1 MELTEMQISLLDDG
15 DPYAPPDSNPGRTEP
30 RQLSAATHVFAPRP
44 GHRLMIRA
52 GLRQAPEA
60 VTYFNRFV
68 LEHDEV
74 RARPC
79 TCRAHAHAHAAHMRM
94 PRTCACACTC
104 RGRASCCTRILHRT
118 PARRGAQEEADPLLH
133 PEPQPRPLTPT
144 PTLPLPLTRCSRS
157 RPSFVRS
164 ARHTMRRRSSP

>member
-15 DPYAPPDSNPGRTEP
+15 DPYAPPDSNPGLTEP

-74 RARPC
+74 RARYAHAAHMRMHMPRTC
-79 TCRAHAHAHAAHMRM
+79 ACRAHAHAHAHAADVPPAAHV
-94 PRTCACACTC
+94 
-104 RGRASCCTRILHRT
+104 SCIVLQHDAVLKKKPTRSYT
-118 PARRGAQEEADPLLH
+118 PTPN
-133 PEPQPRPLTPT
+133 PTPT
-144 PTLPLPLTRCSRS
+144 PTPTPN
-157 RPSFVRS
+157 PD
-164 ARHTMRRRSSP
+164 P

>member
-15 DPYAPPDSNPGRTEP
+15 DPYAPPDSNPGLTEP

-74 RARPC
+74 RARP
-79 TCRAHAHAHAAHMRM
+79 AHAAHMRMHMHMRM
-94 PRTCACACTC
+94 PRTCACTCTCTC
-104 RGRASCCTRILHRT
+104 RGRASCCARILHRT
-118 PARRGAQEEADPLLH
+118 PARRGAQEAADPLLH
-133 PEPQPRPLTPT
+133 PDP
-144 PTLPLPLTRCSRS
+144 
-157 RPSFVRS
+157 
-164 ARHTMRRRSSP
+164 